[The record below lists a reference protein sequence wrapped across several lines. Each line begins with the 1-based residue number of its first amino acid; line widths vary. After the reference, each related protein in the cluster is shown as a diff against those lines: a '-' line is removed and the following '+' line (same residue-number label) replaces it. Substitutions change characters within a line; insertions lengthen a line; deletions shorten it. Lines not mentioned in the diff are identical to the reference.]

1 MSSDSLFI
9 TFGFIGRELK
19 ALLLTFP
26 IFLYFILFYFIY
38 SFLHGLKS
46 IEAHCNTVYTTV
58 YILISL
64 GCTHQNWRWNIILWI
79 IIIIWIMW
87 LGFFWFELVFCF
99 CFVFWRGGVD
109 WLLISFLLCYLIFLV
124 VKDKLFWH
132 FLLILHSPPPPPS
145 LFVILLGATG

>member
-1 MSSDSLFI
+1 MYTLKMSSDSLFI

-19 ALLLTFP
+19 PLLPTFP

-64 GCTHQNWRWNIILWI
+64 GCTHPN
-79 IIIIWIMW
+79 
-87 LGFFWFELVFCF
+87 
-99 CFVFWRGGVD
+99 
-109 WLLISFLLCYLIFLV
+109 
-124 VKDKLFWH
+124 
-132 FLLILHSPPPPPS
+132 
-145 LFVILLGATG
+145 